1 MGIKIVDTNI
11 YERLPIITNTAHC
24 SRALALMEQGSIFI
38 GIGRTSPWENEN
50 EEGFVPPE
58 PNMDAKNLDELVGM
72 KKPDRVSM
80 VIPDEMGDIEYAQI
94 KFKTLTKEEALKLKS
109 RWVLIESTIY
119 FEELP
124 PVAYRQIGI
133 FSRVK
138 PVSGK
143 ENSKVLL
150 AKDIEDVGV
159 LEVLANRKV
168 TTRQSDTKD
177 TYFMVVEC

>member
-1 MGIKIVDTNI
+1 MAIKTISTNVH
-11 YERLPIITNTAHC
+11 ERLPIITNTAHC
-24 SRALALMEQGSIFI
+24 SRALSLMEQGNIFI
-38 GIGRTSPWENEN
+38 GIGRTSPWEGEN

-58 PNMDAKNLDELVGM
+58 PNMDAENLDELVGM
-72 KKPDRVSM
+72 KRADRVSM

-94 KFKTLTKEEALKLKS
+94 KFKTLTKEEALKQKS

-124 PVAYRQIGI
+124 PVPYRQIGI
-133 FSRVK
+133 FSRVS
-138 PVSGK
+138 PVKGMD
-143 ENSKVLL
+143 NSKVLL
-150 AKDIEDVGV
+150 PKDIEDVGV

-168 TTRQSDTKD
+168 TTRQSDSKD